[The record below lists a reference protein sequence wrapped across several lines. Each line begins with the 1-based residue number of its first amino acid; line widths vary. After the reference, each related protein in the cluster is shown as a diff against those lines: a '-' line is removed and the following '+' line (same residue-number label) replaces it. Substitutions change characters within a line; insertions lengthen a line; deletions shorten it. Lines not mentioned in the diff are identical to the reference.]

1 MRIGTAVFLTPVALA
16 LLTLAGGAQAQ
27 AAGDSAFSFSGF
39 GTLGLVKSSSDTGK
53 YALYSQ
59 PRGAD
64 TSVTGEVDSKLG
76 LQVTARANAM
86 FSGTVQVLTKQDGKG
101 KFTPGLEW
109 AFVKAQ
115 VSPNLALRLGRM
127 GGPFFAVSDF
137 RDVGYANTWLRPP
150 QDVYG
155 QVPVSHFD
163 GADVSYQT
171 SLGSA
176 TVTAQ
181 LYGGKSS
188 SYVTGVKVEL
198 DKVLGFNASA
208 ELEGGVT
215 LRVGH
220 VSSKLTA
227 HSTTL
232 ATIVAGLRNPQLA
245 ALSPR
250 FAALGNELDGTNKTA
265 TFTGIGASYDQGDW
279 LANFEYTQRRTDSY
293 VSDTNG
299 WYFTLGHR
307 FGKFTPYLTLSK
319 LKVAD
324 ANAVN
329 DIPAPTPGLAQLKGG
344 VSLVLAGQATDQKT
358 TGLGLRWDAYRN
370 IAIKAQYERIQPK
383 TQGLF
388 LVPVNGTVVGN
399 VNVYSIAVDTVF

>member
-1 MRIGTAVFLTPVALA
+1 MRIGTSLFLTPMALA
-16 LLTLAGGAQAQ
+16 MLTLAGGAVAQ
-27 AAGDSAFSFSGF
+27 TAGDSSFSFSGF
-39 GTLGLVKSSSDTGK
+39 GTLGVVKTSNDKGQ

-64 TSVTGEVDSKLG
+64 KSASGEVDSKLG
-76 LQVTARANAM
+76 LQVSARANSM
-86 FSGTVQVLTKQDGKG
+86 FSATVQVLTKQDGKG

-115 VSPNLALRLGRM
+115 VSPSMSVRLGRM

-137 RDVGYANTWLRPP
+137 RDVGFANTWLRPP

-163 GADVSYQT
+163 GADLSYQT
-171 SLGSA
+171 TLGSA

-188 SYVTGVKVEL
+188 SYVTSVKVEL
-198 DKVLGFNASA
+198 DKVMGINASV
-208 ELEGGVT
+208 ELDGGLT
-215 LRVGH
+215 LRFGH
-220 VSSKLTA
+220 VNSKLTA

-232 ATIVAGLRNPQLA
+232 AGIVAALRNPQLA
-245 ALSPR
+245 ALSPT
-250 FAALGNELDGTNKTA
+250 FAALGNQLDGTDKKA
-265 TFTGIGASYDQGDW
+265 TFTGIGAAFDQGDW

-299 WYFTLGHR
+299 WYLTVGHR
-307 FGKFTPYLTLSK
+307 FGKLTPYLTVSE

-329 DIPAPTPGLAQLKGG
+329 NIPAPSPALAQLKGG
-344 VSLVLAGQATDQKT
+344 VNLVLAGQATDQKT
-358 TGLGLRWDAYRN
+358 TGLGIRWDAYRN
-370 IAIKAQYERIQPK
+370 IAIKAQFERISPK

-388 LVPVNGTVVGN
+388 LVPTNGTAVGKTS
-399 VNVYSIAVDTVF
+399 VYSIAVDTVF

>member
-1 MRIGTAVFLTPVALA
+1 MRIGTSLFLTPMALA
-16 LLTLAGGAQAQ
+16 MFTWAGSATAQAS
-27 AAGDSAFSFSGF
+27 GDSAFSFSGF
-39 GTLGLVKSSSDTGK
+39 GTLGLVQTSNDKGK
-53 YALYSQ
+53 YALYGQ

-64 TSVTGEVDSKLG
+64 KSATGEVDSKLG

-137 RDVGYANTWLRPP
+137 RDVGFANTWLRPP

-163 GADVSYQT
+163 GADLSYHT
-171 SLGSA
+171 TLGSA

-188 SYVTGVKVEL
+188 NYVTNNKVEL
-198 DKVLGFNASA
+198 DKVIGINATV
-208 ELEGGVT
+208 ELDGGLT
-215 LRVGH
+215 LRFGH
-220 VSSKLTA
+220 VDSKLTV
-227 HSTTL
+227 HSSTL
-232 ATIVAGLRNPQLA
+232 AGIVGALRNPALA
-245 ALSPR
+245 GLSPT
-250 FAALGNELDGTNKTA
+250 FAALGNQLDGTDKKA
-265 TFTGIGASYDQGDW
+265 TFTGIGASYDKGDW

-299 WYFTLGHR
+299 WYLTVGHR
-307 FGKFTPYLTLSK
+307 FGKFTPYVTVSE
-319 LKVAD
+319 LKVAA

-329 DIPAPTPGLAQLKGG
+329 NIPAPTPQLAGLKAG
-344 VSLVLAGQATDQKT
+344 VNLVLAGQAIGQKT
-358 TGLGLRWDAYRN
+358 GALGLRWDAYRN
-370 IAIKAQYERIQPK
+370 IAFKAQFERISPK

-388 LVPVNGTVVGN
+388 LVPTNGTMVGKTS
-399 VNVYSIAVDTVF
+399 VYSIAVDTVF

>member
-1 MRIGTAVFLTPVALA
+1 MRIGTGLFLTPMALA
-16 LLTLAGGAQAQ
+16 MLTLAGSANAQASS
-27 AAGDSAFSFSGF
+27 DSAFSFSGF
-39 GTLGLVKSSSDTGK
+39 GTLGLVQVSNDTGK
-53 YALYSQ
+53 YALYGQ

-64 TSVTGEVDSKLG
+64 KSVTGEVDSKLG

-86 FSGTVQVLTKQDGKG
+86 FTGTVQVLTKQDGKG

-137 RDVGYANTWLRPP
+137 RDVGFANTWLRPP

-163 GADVSYQT
+163 GADLSYQT
-171 SLGSA
+171 TLGSA
-176 TVTAQ
+176 TLTAQ

-188 SYVTGVKVEL
+188 VTGNKVEL
-198 DKVLGFNASA
+198 DKVMGINATV
-208 ELEGGVT
+208 ELDGGLT
-215 LRVGH
+215 LRFGH
-220 VSSKLTA
+220 VDSKLTVN
-227 HSTTL
+227 SNTL
-232 ATIVAGLRNPQLA
+232 AGIVGALRNPALA
-245 ALSPR
+245 ALSPT
-250 FAALGNELDGTNKTA
+250 FAALGNQLDATDKKA

-299 WYFTLGHR
+299 WYVTVGHR
-307 FGKFTPYLTLSK
+307 FGKFTPYLTMSE
-319 LKVAD
+319 LKVTD

-329 DIPAPTPGLAQLKGG
+329 NIPAPTPQLAGLKAG
-344 VSLVLAGQATDQKT
+344 VNLVLGGQAISQKT
-358 TGLGLRWDAYRN
+358 GALGLRWDAYRN
-370 IAIKAQYERIQPK
+370 VAFKAQFERISPK

-388 LVPVNGTVVGN
+388 LVPTNGTMVGKT
-399 VNVYSIAVDTVF
+399 NVYSIAVDTVF

>member
-1 MRIGTAVFLTPVALA
+1 MRIGTGLFLTPMALA
-16 LLTLAGGAQAQ
+16 MLTLAGSANAQASS
-27 AAGDSAFSFSGF
+27 DSAFSFSGF
-39 GTLGLVKSSSDTGK
+39 GTLGLVQVSNDTGK
-53 YALYSQ
+53 YALYGQ

-64 TSVTGEVDSKLG
+64 KSVTGEVDSKLG

-86 FSGTVQVLTKQDGKG
+86 FTGTVQVLTKQDGKG

-137 RDVGYANTWLRPP
+137 RDVGFANTWLRPP

-163 GADVSYQT
+163 GADLSYQT
-171 SLGSA
+171 TLGSA
-176 TVTAQ
+176 TLTAQ

-188 SYVTGVKVEL
+188 NYKVEL
-198 DKVLGFNASA
+198 DKVMGINATV
-208 ELEGGVT
+208 ELDGGLT
-215 LRVGH
+215 LRFGH
-220 VSSKLTA
+220 VDSKLTVN
-227 HSTTL
+227 SNTL
-232 ATIVAGLRNPQLA
+232 AGIVGALRNPALA
-245 ALSPR
+245 ALSPT
-250 FAALGNELDGTNKTA
+250 FAALGNQLDATDKKA

-299 WYFTLGHR
+299 WYVTVGHR
-307 FGKFTPYLTLSK
+307 FGKFTPYLTMSE
-319 LKVAD
+319 LKVTD

-329 DIPAPTPGLAQLKGG
+329 NIPAPTPQLAGLKAG
-344 VSLVLAGQATDQKT
+344 VNLVLGGQAISQKT
-358 TGLGLRWDAYRN
+358 GALGLRWDAYRN
-370 IAIKAQYERIQPK
+370 VAFKAQFERISPK

-388 LVPVNGTVVGN
+388 LVPTNGTMVGKT
-399 VNVYSIAVDTVF
+399 NVYSIAVDTVF

>member
-1 MRIGTAVFLTPVALA
+1 MRIGTSLFLTPMALA
-16 LLTLAGGAQAQ
+16 MLTLAGGAVAQ
-27 AAGDSAFSFSGF
+27 TAGDSSFSFSGF
-39 GTLGLVKSSSDTGK
+39 GTLGVVKTSNDKGQ

-64 TSVTGEVDSKLG
+64 KSASGEVDSKLG
-76 LQVTARANAM
+76 LQVSARANSM
-86 FSGTVQVLTKQDGKG
+86 FSATVQVLTKQDGKG

-115 VSPNLALRLGRM
+115 VSPSISVRLGRM

-137 RDVGYANTWLRPP
+137 RDVGFANTWLRPP

-163 GADVSYQT
+163 GADLSYQT
-171 SLGSA
+171 TLGSA

-188 SYVTGVKVEL
+188 SYVTSVKVEL
-198 DKVLGFNASA
+198 DKVMGINASV
-208 ELEGGVT
+208 ELDGGLT
-215 LRVGH
+215 LRFGH
-220 VSSKLTA
+220 VNSKLTA

-232 ATIVAGLRNPQLA
+232 AGIVAALRNPQLA
-245 ALSPR
+245 ALSPT
-250 FAALGNELDGTNKTA
+250 FAALGNQLDGTDKKA
-265 TFTGIGASYDQGDW
+265 TFTGIGAAFDQGDW

-299 WYFTLGHR
+299 WYLTVGHR
-307 FGKFTPYLTLSK
+307 FGKLTPYLTVSE

-329 DIPAPTPGLAQLKGG
+329 NIPAPSPALAQLKGG
-344 VSLVLAGQATDQKT
+344 VNLVLAGQATDQKT
-358 TGLGLRWDAYRN
+358 TGLGIRWDAYRN
-370 IAIKAQYERIQPK
+370 IAIKAQFERISPK

-388 LVPVNGTVVGN
+388 LVPTNGTAVGKTS
-399 VNVYSIAVDTVF
+399 VYSIAVDTVF

>member
-1 MRIGTAVFLTPVALA
+1 MRIGTSLFLTPMALA
-16 LLTLAGGAQAQ
+16 MFTWAGSATAQAS
-27 AAGDSAFSFSGF
+27 GDSAFSFSGF
-39 GTLGLVKSSSDTGK
+39 GTLGLVQTSNDKGK
-53 YALYSQ
+53 YALYGQ

-64 TSVTGEVDSKLG
+64 KSATGEVDSKLG

-137 RDVGYANTWLRPP
+137 RDVGFANTWLRPP
-150 QDVYG
+150 QDVHG

-163 GADVSYQT
+163 GADLSYQT
-171 SLGSA
+171 TLGSA

-188 SYVTGVKVEL
+188 NYVTNNKVEL
-198 DKVLGFNASA
+198 DKVIGINATV
-208 ELEGGVT
+208 ELDGGLT
-215 LRVGH
+215 LRFGH
-220 VSSKLTA
+220 VDSKLTV
-227 HSTTL
+227 HSSTL
-232 ATIVAGLRNPQLA
+232 AGIVGALRNPALA
-245 ALSPR
+245 GLSPT
-250 FAALGNELDGTNKTA
+250 FAALGNQLDGTDKKA

-299 WYFTLGHR
+299 WYLTVGHR
-307 FGKFTPYLTLSK
+307 FGKFTPYVTVSE

-329 DIPAPTPGLAQLKGG
+329 NIPAPTPQLAGLKAG
-344 VSLVLAGQATDQKT
+344 VNLVLAGQAIGQKT
-358 TGLGLRWDAYRN
+358 GALGLRWDAYRN
-370 IAIKAQYERIQPK
+370 IAFKAQFERISPK

-388 LVPVNGTVVGN
+388 LVPTNGTMVGKTS
-399 VNVYSIAVDTVF
+399 VYSIAVDTVF

>member
-1 MRIGTAVFLTPVALA
+1 MALA
-16 LLTLAGGAQAQ
+16 MLTLAGSANAQASS
-27 AAGDSAFSFSGF
+27 DSAFSFSGF
-39 GTLGLVKSSSDTGK
+39 GTLGLVQVSNDTGK
-53 YALYSQ
+53 YALYGQ

-64 TSVTGEVDSKLG
+64 KSVTGEVDSKLG

-86 FSGTVQVLTKQDGKG
+86 FTGTVQVLTKQDGKG

-137 RDVGYANTWLRPP
+137 RDVGFANTWLRPP

-163 GADVSYQT
+163 GADLSYQT
-171 SLGSA
+171 TLGSA
-176 TVTAQ
+176 TLTAQ

-188 SYVTGVKVEL
+188 VTGNKVEL
-198 DKVLGFNASA
+198 DKVMGINATV
-208 ELEGGVT
+208 ELDGGLT
-215 LRVGH
+215 LRFGH
-220 VSSKLTA
+220 VDSKLTVN
-227 HSTTL
+227 SNTL
-232 ATIVAGLRNPQLA
+232 AGIVGALRNPALA
-245 ALSPR
+245 ALSPT
-250 FAALGNELDGTNKTA
+250 FAALGNQLDATDKKA

-299 WYFTLGHR
+299 WYVTVGHR
-307 FGKFTPYLTLSK
+307 FGKFTPYLTMSE
-319 LKVAD
+319 LKVTD

-329 DIPAPTPGLAQLKGG
+329 NIPAPTPQLAGLKAG
-344 VSLVLAGQATDQKT
+344 VNLVLGGQAISQKT
-358 TGLGLRWDAYRN
+358 GALGLRWDAYRN
-370 IAIKAQYERIQPK
+370 VAFKAQFERISPK

-388 LVPVNGTVVGN
+388 LVPTNGTMVGKT
-399 VNVYSIAVDTVF
+399 NVYSIAVDTVF